1 MNGISVAHK
10 RCRKTDV
17 QQDFITNSVAVL
29 MDARCPPNLEH
40 CFSAAAQVIVA
51 LS

>member
-1 MNGISVAHK
+1 MSVAHK
-10 RCRKTDV
+10 RYRKTDV
-17 QQDFITNSVAVL
+17 KYFVTNSVALL